1 MPDVNPETKGERL
14 AGVIYGT
21 IVVLSV
27 VVAGAKAYPESP
39 GHVVALVAVTTVVFW
54 LAHVYSFS
62 LGDTVA
68 HGEHLSFA
76 EVRHIARREA
86 AMIGAALP
94 PIVALVLGEI
104 GVLSATTAYWAALGV
119 GLVVLGA
126 QGVLFARLERLG
138 LLATIV
144 VVAVNLGLGVTL
156 VGLKVLVGHG

>member
-39 GHVVALVAVTTVVFW
+39 GHVVALVAITAVVFW

-76 EVRHIARREA
+76 EFRRIARREA
-86 AMIGAALP
+86 AMIAAAVPPVAALLLGEVGALSAAAAYW
-94 PIVALVLGEI
+94 VAL
-104 GVLSATTAYWAALGV
+104 
-119 GLVVLGA
+119 
-126 QGVLFARLERLG
+126 
-138 LLATIV
+138 
-144 VVAVNLGLGVTL
+144 AV
-156 VGLKVLVGHG
+156 